1 MAESGQLGALS
12 SGLSRAW
19 SWLLV
24 ENVTLQSFSWTI
36 FGRALK
42 PANSTRIPV
51 GEEGRETRTY
61 ECVCGHSE
69 RINVASG
76 LVSPS

>member
-1 MAESGQLGALS
+1 MAEAGQLGPLS

-36 FGRALK
+36 FGCAWK
-42 PANSTRIPV
+42 PANPTRMRLPV
-51 GEEGRETRTY
+51 DEWR
-61 ECVCGHSE
+61 H
-69 RINVASG
+69 
-76 LVSPS
+76 